1 MEIKENNSTMAG
13 DAPTDDGDGLQAA
26 AALAI
31 VAHCHQIA
39 CDPEAVYREFS
50 PLGNLNETGL
60 CRAAGRLGLKAR
72 ATRLNAR
79 ALERLPLP
87 AMVRLKD
94 DGWAVLAKA
103 AEDTVLYQIPGCAPE
118 KSSAAGFLERC
129 GPRVILLAWRSG
141 AAPVEWRSGLR
152 WFLPAFWK
160 YRRTIAQILLA
171 SLILQFLALGTP
183 LLFQVVMD
191 KVLPHAAASTLNV
204 VATAMIT
211 IALFETV
218 IGYLRS
224 YLVSHTASRM
234 DVELGSRLY
243 DHLLRLP
250 LSYFHSRQ
258 IGQTVA
264 RVRELDTVR
273 EFLTSSALTVVLDA
287 VFAGTAFA
295 VLCFYSL
302 KLTGIVGL
310 SVILYFLISLIISPV
325 LRLQLE
331 RLFQRAAVNQS
342 FLVES
347 ISGAETVKAMAIEPV
362 MRHYWEGNLASY
374 VAQGFKLS
382 MLGAGGMKGIE
393 LVSKLGN
400 VGIIWLGAGM
410 VQQGLLTL
418 GELVAFNMIAGQMS
432 GPVLRL
438 AQIWQQFQQLR
449 ISLDRIGDIL
459 RTPVE
464 PGSDMRRPPL
474 PSLGGHIVFDH
485 VSFRYAA
492 DGPPVLSDISLNIP
506 AGAILGIVGR
516 SGSGK
521 STMSRLVQR
530 LHVPE
535 SGRILIDGHDIAQ
548 ADPSWLRRQ
557 VGVVLQENFLFNRSI
572 RDNIAVCQPSMAMSS
587 VVEAASLAGAHEFI
601 LELPHGYDTL
611 LEERGSNL
619 SGGQRQRIAIARAL
633 AARPRILILDEA
645 TSALDYESEALFQAN
660 LERIAKGRTVLIIA
674 HRLSTVRM
682 AHRIVGIERGRVT
695 EEGTHHELIARGGL
709 YAQLHRLQQT

>member
-1 MEIKENNSTMAG
+1 MAG

-191 KVLPHAAASTLNV
+191 KVLPHNAISTLHLV
-204 VATAMIT
+204 VAAMVLV
-211 IALFETV
+211 ALFETV

-224 YLVSHTASRM
+224 YLVSHTACRL

-243 DHLLRLP
+243 EHLLHLP
-250 LSYFHSRQ
+250 LSYFHSRPT
-258 IGQTVA
+258 GQTVA
-264 RVRELDTVR
+264 RVRELDSIR
-273 EFLTSSALTVVLDA
+273 EFLTSAALTVMLDA
-287 VFAGTAFA
+287 VFAVTAFT
-295 VLCFYSL
+295 VLCFYNL
-302 KLTGIVGL
+302 LLTGVVAI
-310 SVILYFLISLIISPV
+310 SVVLYFVISLIVSPL
-325 LRLQLE
+325 LRLHLE
-331 RLFQRAAVNQS
+331 RLFERAAINQS

-347 ISGAETVKAMAIEPV
+347 VSGAETVKSMAIEPV
-362 MRHYWEGNLASY
+362 MRHFWEGHLASY
-374 VAQGFKLS
+374 VGQGFRLAI
-382 MLGAGGMKGIE
+382 LGTGGMKGIE
-393 LVSKLGN
+393 LVSKLGT

-410 VQQGLLTL
+410 VQRGLLTV
-418 GELVAFNMIAGQMS
+418 GELVAFNMIAGQLS
-432 GPVLRL
+432 NPVIRL
-438 AQIWQQFQQLR
+438 AQTWQQFQQLR

-459 RTPVE
+459 KTPVE
-464 PGSDMRRPPL
+464 PGSDMRRPSL
-474 PSLGGHIVFDH
+474 PALGGHIVFER
-485 VSFRYAA
+485 VSFRYSP
-492 DGPPVLSDISLNIP
+492 DGPPVLSDVDLDFP
-506 AGAILGIVGR
+506 AGSVVGIVGR

-521 STMSRLVQR
+521 STLSRLVQR
-530 LHVPE
+530 LHVPQA
-535 SGRILIDGHDIAQ
+535 GRVLIDGHDIAQ
-548 ADPSWLRRQ
+548 ADPAWLRRQ
-557 VGVVLQENFLFNRSI
+557 VGVVLQENFLFNRSV
-572 RDNIAVCQPSMAMSS
+572 RDNIAVSQPSMSMAA
-587 VVEAASLAGAHEFI
+587 VVEAAKLSGAHEFI
-601 LELPHGYDTL
+601 LELPHGYETV

-633 AARPRILILDEA
+633 AAQPRILILDEA
-645 TSALDYESEALFQAN
+645 TSALDYESESVFQAN
-660 LERIAKGRTVLIIA
+660 LERIGKSRTVLIIA
-674 HRLSTVRM
+674 HRLSTVRLAQM
-682 AHRIVGIERGRVT
+682 IVGIEKGRVV
-695 EEGTHHELIARGGL
+695 EQGTHAELITSGGL
-709 YAQLHRLQQT
+709 YAQLHRLQQS